1 MPASPEAKPVRSR
14 TLIDWHTNLWLPEHI
29 GAQQQAELGK
39 KTGRSVDASPD
50 AHRRLVVDVCDK
62 FVVIAMKWN
71 QLGIHIPNEY
81 VAEYVQE
88 YRGRA
93 VGFACADP
101 SDPDGPAQFERAILK
116 FGLHGLKFSPV
127 YAGFHPWSP
136 EAWRFYEIAN
146 ELKVPILWHQSAAYA
161 DKSTLENGNPI
172 LIDKIARS
180 FPELRM
186 ILAHVGQPWYGETV
200 VLLRK
205 HKQIFT
211 DLSARYY
218 RKWQCYNALMTAID
232 YAVTDQILFGSD
244 FPIQDTQAAVDSFR
258 AINDWGPDVKLPRIP
273 DTLIDDIL
281 YNRPFELLWPNGIS

>member
-1 MPASPEAKPVRSR
+1 
-14 TLIDWHTNLWLPEHI
+14 
-29 GAQQQAELGK
+29 
-39 KTGRSVDASPD
+39 
-50 AHRRLVVDVCDK
+50 
-62 FVVIAMKWN
+62 
-71 QLGIHIPNEY
+71 
-81 VAEYVQE
+81 
-88 YRGRA
+88 
-93 VGFACADP
+93 ADP

-218 RKWQCYNALMTAID
+218 RHWQCYNALMT
-232 YAVTDQILFGSD
+232 
-244 FPIQDTQAAVDSFR
+244 
-258 AINDWGPDVKLPRIP
+258 
-273 DTLIDDIL
+273 
-281 YNRPFELLWPNGIS
+281 